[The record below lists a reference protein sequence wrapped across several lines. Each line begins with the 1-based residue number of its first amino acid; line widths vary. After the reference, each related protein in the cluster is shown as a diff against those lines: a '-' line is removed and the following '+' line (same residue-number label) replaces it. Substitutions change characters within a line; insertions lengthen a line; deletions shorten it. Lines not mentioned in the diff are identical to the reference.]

1 MKEMQSEKCKAEGRP
16 PTKNMKTNIMSKEGM
31 VIAEFWELPV
41 GARFNHGARRYEK
54 IALNMARDD
63 EDRCANVFHD
73 ITEVSWDRREGEARA
88 EHRRPDAKAW
98 WSRITPAV
106 GQRRECA
113 GKVGDSWKQ
122 RTVQSAKCRMK
133 Q

>member
-1 MKEMQSEKCKAEGRP
+1 MNEVKNSDCKVQNETDNHGAEGRP
-16 PTKNMKTNIMSKEGM
+16 PIKRMNTDIMTQTGM
-31 VIAEFWELPV
+31 VIAQFWELPV

-54 IALNMARDD
+54 IALSMGRD

-73 ITEVSWDRREGEARA
+73 TTEVSWDRRDGEARA

-106 GQRRECA
+106 GQRRGCA
-113 GKVGDSWKQ
+113 GKVGDSWK
-122 RTVQSAKCRMK
+122 
-133 Q
+133 